1 MKKGK
6 VKLLAVIGIILLAS
20 IYYYVTLPA
29 INIHSS
35 DFWMFFIVIIII
47 AALIYIRRKKLNR
60 YELKNSKGVKI
71 ILGILVVV
79 VAAYLI
85 GTLLSSPIVNAKK
98 YQKLLDVKD
107 GEFTKDIEE
116 LSFDQIPLLDRDS
129 AAILGNRKMGSMV
142 DMVSQF
148 EVDDLYSQIN
158 YQDQPVR
165 VSPLRYA
172 SVIKWLT
179 NQKEGIPAYIKI
191 DMATQNTELVKLK
204 EGMKYTTSDHFNRN
218 IYRHLRFKYPTYIF
232 NDLSFEIDDDGVPY
246 WICPV
251 KKFNIGL
258 FGGTTIGRVVLCNA
272 ITGETKDYKIEDAP
286 EWIDR
291 AYSADLL
298 VELYDYYGSLKHGYF
313 NSILGQKD
321 CLKTTTGYNYLAID
335 DDVWVYTG
343 VTSVSGD
350 QSNVGFVL
358 MNQRTMETKFYGI
371 EGATEDSAMSSA
383 EGQVQNLK
391 YRATFPLLLN
401 ISGEPTYFIALKDDA
416 GLVKKYAMV
425 NVQKYQIVAIGD
437 TVSSCE
443 AAYTNLMY
451 ENGIKEVEKDTREI
465 ETITAKITKIAQGVI
480 DGNSHYY
487 VMLEGSDEIFDVS
500 VVDFIDIIKY
510 EVGQEVTVEYKE
522 GDKTNTVLSFN
533 GEELQNM
540 APSSDGRN
548 ADTGQQD
555 GTAQDEE
562 GAVQE

>member
-6 VKLLAVIGIILLAS
+6 MKLLAVIGVILLAA
-20 IYYYVTLPA
+20 IYYYVALPA
-29 INIHSS
+29 INIHST
-35 DFWMFFIVIIII
+35 DFWMFLIVLIIVI
-47 AALIYIRRKKLNR
+47 ALIYVRRKKLNR
-60 YELKNSKGVKI
+60 YELKESKGLKVIGGLLI
-71 ILGILVVV
+71 IVI
-79 VAAYLI
+79 AAYLI
-85 GTLLSSPIVNAKK
+85 GSLLSSPIVNAKK
-98 YQKLLDVKD
+98 YQKLLTVKD

-148 EVDDLYSQIN
+148 EVDELYSQIN
-158 YQDQPVR
+158 FQNQPVR
-165 VSPLRYA
+165 VSPLKYA
-172 SVIKWLT
+172 NLIKWLT
-179 NQKEGIPAYIKI
+179 NMKDGIPAYIKI

-204 EGMKYTTSDHFNRN
+204 EGMKYTTSDHLNRN

-232 NDLSFEIDDDGVPY
+232 NDLSFEIDDEGVPY

-272 ITGETKDYKIEDAP
+272 VTGETTDYKVEDAP

-358 MNQRTMETKFYGI
+358 MNQRTMETKFYEV

-391 YRATFPLLLN
+391 YVATFPLLLN

-437 TVSSCE
+437 TVSACE
-443 AAYTNLMY
+443 EAYTKLMY
-451 ENGIKEVEKDTREI
+451 DNGIKEVEKDTREI
-465 ETITAKITKIAQGVI
+465 ETMKAKITKIAQGVI
-480 DGNSHYY
+480 EGNSHYY
-487 VMLEGSDEIFDVS
+487 IMMEGSDDIFDVS

-510 EVGQEVTVEYKE
+510 DVGDEVTIEYKKGE
-522 GDKTNTVLSFN
+522 ESNTVLSLN
-533 GEELQNM
+533 GKEKSGTVSSEENNEEE
-540 APSSDGRN
+540 A
-548 ADTGQQD
+548 
-555 GTAQDEE
+555 AQ
-562 GAVQE
+562 

>member
-6 VKLLAVIGIILLAS
+6 MKLLAVVGTILLAA
-20 IYYYVTLPA
+20 IYYYVALPA

-35 DFWMFFIVIIII
+35 DFWMFLIVLIII

-60 YELKNSKGVKI
+60 YEFKSSKGVKV
-71 ILGILVVV
+71 ILGILIVV

-98 YQKLLDVKD
+98 YQKLLNVKD

-172 SVIKWLT
+172 SLIKWLT

-204 EGMKYTTSDHFNRN
+204 EGMKYTSSDHFNRN

-272 ITGETKDYKIEDAP
+272 VTGETTDYKIEDAP

-321 CLKTTTGYNYLAID
+321 CLKTTTGYNYLAIE

-391 YRATFPLLLN
+391 YKATFPLLLN

-443 AAYTNLMY
+443 ESYTNLMY

-465 ETITAKITKIAQGVI
+465 ETMTAKITKIAQGVI

-487 VMLEGSDEIFDVS
+487 IMLEGSDEIFDVS

-522 GDKTNTVLSFN
+522 GEKSNTVLSLN
-533 GEELQNM
+533 GEE
-540 APSSDGRN
+540 
-548 ADTGQQD
+548 
-555 GTAQDEE
+555 AQS
-562 GAVQE
+562 AVQSSKNQEKQKEVQE